1 MFVILH
7 RNKPKNIGIMRNFT
21 LFLMAATAFCGQAF
35 AQNRVKNLYTS
46 TTNLNVS
53 ILQENQ
59 PVQINRT
66 LFAGYNSICLPMSLN
81 AEQLQEAAPE
91 VQVERLAAIR
101 QEGSVLNLYFMDC
114 TAEGIEAGVPYLIFS
129 PKFQTLRANSTKAGS
144 IGTELQCITKTDGQ
158 GNQVTFG
165 SSWESVQVADRY
177 GIPAR
182 QDTDILQ
189 SILIRTDGNNT
200 FLPTRC
206 GFTWDSQSAS
216 ATTMEIKHIASLE
229 GIETSI
235 QGLQAKNANVSIY
248 NTNGVLVQKGN
259 INTALS
265 TLPAGIYVIGGQK
278 VAVK

>member
-1 MFVILH
+1 
-7 RNKPKNIGIMRNFT
+7 MRHFT
-21 LFLMAATAFCGQAF
+21 LVLMAATAFCSQVF
-35 AQNRVKNLYTS
+35 AQSRVKNLYTS
-46 TTNLNVS
+46 TMALNVS
-53 ILQENQ
+53 ALQSDQ

-114 TAEGIEAGVPYLIFS
+114 TSEGIEAGVPYLIFS
-129 PKFQTLRANSTKAGS
+129 PKFQNLRANSTKAEAVC
-144 IGTELQCITKTDGQ
+144 TELQCVTKTDEM

-177 GIPAR
+177 GIPAL
-182 QDTDILQ
+182 QDTDVLQ
-189 SILIRTDGNNT
+189 SVLIRTNGNNT

-206 GFTWDSQSAS
+206 GFTWDRQSAS
-216 ATTMEIKHIASLE
+216 ALSLEIKHISSLQ

-235 QGLQAKNANVSIY
+235 SRLQAENADVSIY
-248 NTNGVLVQKGN
+248 NANGVLVQKGN
-259 INTALS
+259 INTAMS
-265 TLPAGIYVIGGQK
+265 SLPAGVYVIEGQK
-278 VAVK
+278 IAIK